1 MSVRPP
7 RILGRRRDDNP
18 LQGLQH
24 EVLEEKVATL
34 SRLGR
39 RLEQALERLAAFEE
53 AEAGGG
59 WHRAAGERERLLSE
73 AGEALWH
80 LVIQREAM
88 GLRNTEQALKIYE
101 VPQAVRLRMGA
112 APGAGRRG

>member
-7 RILGRRRDDNP
+7 RILARRRDDNP
-18 LQGLQH
+18 LQGLEH
-24 EVLEEKVATL
+24 ELLEEKAATL

-39 RLEQALERLAAFEE
+39 RLEQALERLAAFE
-53 AEAGGG
+53 AEGSGP
-59 WHRAAGERERLLSE
+59 HRTAGERERLLGE

-88 GLRNTEQALKIYE
+88 GLRNTEQALRAYK

-112 APGAGRRG
+112 APRAGRRR